1 MVPTSLAGLPEHIP
15 RHPPPVI
22 PTPSAAANSGG
33 PQVLQDPQE
42 ESQPNAAPPVM
53 RYFVDTVANRFRIFR
68 RYFRTPVQDPEEGRT
83 LDTFADAPTH
93 VRASD
98 HHEPLQSF
106 GVSNTGSVQTLSFA
120 PFLNATV
127 FRLMRW
133 FYSSSFTKSIAGLN
147 SLVHEVLLADNFSRE
162 DLHSFSAAREMKRMD
177 DHQAT
182 SEAGTFSA
190 SNKWR
195 EGSVKI
201 GVPKPKNFLV
211 HGDSEANAPQM
222 VVDGIWYRT
231 LCDIIQ
237 MGAQAASA
245 RSAHWIPFELYWQ
258 PPRSPERVSP
268 QDADSSIG
276 PDTPSL
282 PSTRIYSEVYNSQA
296 LLDADAE
303 LQSQPR
309 HPADSDSD
317 VEYAV
322 APLMLYSDSTHLT
335 NFGTTSLWPLYVWFG
350 WLSKY
355 ERGKPSAFAA
365 HHLAYIPLLPKTIQK
380 WYQDQFGEPATE
392 SILRFCK
399 RELMQKIWELLLDDE
414 FLLAYKEGILI
425 VCADG
430 ITRRLFPRIFTYSA
444 DYPEKCL
451 IACVKPMGK
460 CPCTDCHVRKTDIHL
475 MGTKQDLRWIENVRG
490 WVFEQGIDPE
500 SKHMNDS
507 PLNEHSTT
515 PARNAFS
522 TRLAAFGFDVYRILV
537 PDLMHK
543 FELGVWKSTLTHLL
557 RLVIAL
563 GGDNI
568 QTLDSR
574 FSQVPTFGRSTIR
587 PFGSNMSGLKKLA
600 ARDYED
606 ILQCSFPCFEGLGFV
621 SPSHNKIV
629 LDMIFRLST
638 WHALAKLRL
647 HSEDSLRYMEHV
659 TTLLGATMRSFVR
672 HVCLAYLTKELPKET
687 AARQRRKVATTASI
701 KVFDLNTIK
710 FHKMPEYP
718 RSIRQFGTT
727 DNTTTQPG
735 EQEHHHVK
743 EFYDQTNKTLSF
755 VGQIARRQG
764 HQVLLHEIS
773 SHADV
778 PQPPLR
784 KKRKLNPE
792 ELSAD
797 LRIPGDTKESLS
809 STSPKDHHHVSF
821 EQREHVNIKTFVHKN
836 KDDIAC
842 TPSSRPLGLCGLDI
856 PRVTLVCVC
865 FAPSAGNASAPL
877 HRGHPTSISTHPPLP
892 LLRLVFA
899 ARSCVNLYNRVHGHD
914 ASTLSDVASVHIRKD
929 QMWLHKTLRVNYT
942 TYDMRREQDS
952 VNPSSHADVMML
964 AARPDET
971 TDTEGDHPY
980 LYARVLSVFH
990 VNVTLRSEPLIEPRP
1005 IHVLWVRWFELDTFT
1020 PGGFN
1025 TLRPHRLRFAPV
1037 SDAFDFISPDRILR
1051 SVHLIPAF
1059 HHGRSDVAL
1068 RGPSIARIETDDI
1081 AVEDDWNYHYV
1092 GMWSDRDLFMRY
1104 FGGAVGHLHIS
1115 AEAHVTPA
1123 IEDSGDASEL
1133 VHPSNVENAAGG
1145 STSNATS
1152 EDELEQEESED
1163 DREEALKDVGELN
1176 GEDGDD
1182 DEHALDG
1189 YAAL

>member
-15 RHPPPVI
+15 RRPPPII
-22 PTPSAAANSGG
+22 PTPSAAADSGG
-33 PQVLQDPQE
+33 PQALQDPQE
-42 ESQPNAAPPVM
+42 ESQTIPAPPV
-53 RYFVDTVANRFRIFR
+53 RHFIDTVANRFRVFR
-68 RYFRTPVQDPEEGRT
+68 RYFRSPAQDPEEGRT
-83 LDTFADAPTH
+83 LETFADAPTH
-93 VRASD
+93 VRTPD
-98 HHEPLQSF
+98 QREPLQSF
-106 GVSNTGSVQTLSFA
+106 GVSDPGAVQALSFA

-133 FYSSSFTKSIAGLN
+133 FYSSLFTKSIAGLN
-147 SLVHEVLLADNFSRE
+147 SLIHEVLLADDFSRE
-162 DLHSFSAAREMKRMD
+162 DLRGFSAAREMKRMD
-177 DHQAT
+177 DHQSM

-201 GVPKPKNFLV
+201 GVPKPKNYLV
-211 HGDSEANAPQM
+211 HGNSEANAPQM

-231 LCDIIQ
+231 LCDLIR

-258 PPRSPERVSP
+258 PPHSPEQVSP

-276 PDTPSL
+276 TDTPSL
-282 PSTRIYSEVYNSQA
+282 PSTRLYSEVYNSQA

-335 NFGTTSLWPLYVWFG
+335 NFGTASLWPLYVWFS

-365 HHLAYIPLLPKTIQK
+365 HHLAYIPSLPKTIQK

-475 MGTKQDLRWIENVRG
+475 MGTKQDLAQRQRHPRTALSSTLQRWIENVRS
-490 WVFEQGIDPE
+490 WIFERGIDPE
-500 SKHMNDS
+500 SKHVNES

-522 TRLAAFGFDVYRILV
+522 TRLNAFGFDVYRILV
-537 PDLMHK
+537 PDLMHE

-629 LDMIFRLST
+629 LEMIFRLST

-659 TTLLGATMRSFVR
+659 TTLLGAAMRSFVR
-672 HVCLAYLTKELPKET
+672 HVCSAYLTKELPKET
-687 AARQRRKVATTASI
+687 AARQRRKVATTASVRGSRGSTNTPTSSDAKI

-735 EQEHHHVK
+735 EQEHHRVK
-743 EFYDQTNKTLSF
+743 EFYDQTNKTSSF

-764 HQVLLHEIS
+764 HQALLHEIS

-778 PQPPLR
+778 PQPPPR

-792 ELSAD
+792 SSAD
-797 LRIPGDTKESLS
+797 LRIPGGTKESLS

-842 TPSSRPLGLCGLDI
+842 TDFEYKLKC
-856 PRVTLVCVC
+856 
-865 FAPSAGNASAPL
+865 
-877 HRGHPTSISTHPPLP
+877 H
-892 LLRLVFA
+892 
-899 ARSCVNLYNRVHGHD
+899 LYNRVHGHD
-914 ASTLSDVASVHIRKD
+914 ASTLSDAASVHIRKD

-952 VNPSSHADVMML
+952 INPSSHADVMML
-964 AARPDET
+964 AARPDEA
-971 TDTEGDHPY
+971 TDAEGNHPY

-990 VNVTLRSEPLIEPRP
+990 VNVTLQSEPLIEPCP
-1005 IHVLWVRWFELDTFT
+1005 IHVLWVRWFELDTLA

-1025 TLRPHRLRFAPV
+1025 TLRPHRLRFAPA

-1059 HHGRSDVAL
+1059 HHGRSDAAL

-1104 FGGAVGHLHIS
+1104 FGGAVGHLHIG

-1133 VHPSNVENAAGG
+1133 VHPSDVENAAGG
-1145 STSNATS
+1145 SASDATS
-1152 EDELEQEESED
+1152 EDELEQLEESED
-1163 DREEALKDVGELN
+1163 DGEEALKDVGELN
-1176 GEDGDD
+1176 GEEDDD